1 MGWFDNVCNFVGN
14 VFDTAK
20 DFVKTTCEIA
30 SDFKDMVVEIAD
42 DFKNLLFSD
51 SAKESARKINKAN
64 LDSAQALGQMDSYD
78 RENASIAEMKRLNDE
93 LGKFKG
99 RAARESES
107 FESALIDI
115 GRKSIDT
122 LAQSLADNGRDF
134 AKQCEVELKKIQG
147 FVLNEISNK
156 ISLDNEKC
164 VDILSQKSGK
174 AKETK
179 MQDFIAKT
187 TQEAFRKMGDRFV
200 ESVENSVESMIK
212 ALQSKLEI
220 AQALANNQL
229 ATLEKIKEAKNVE
242 QKQSEQANIACQLN
256 KNIAILNA
264 IKGV

>member
-1 MGWFDNVCNFVGN
+1 MGFFDSIGDFFSNVV
-14 VFDTAK
+14 DTAK
-20 DFVKTTCEIA
+20 DFAKTTYEIA

-42 DFKNLLFSD
+42 DFKNLIFSD
-51 SAKESARKINKAN
+51 STKESARKINSAN
-64 LDSAQALGQMDSYD
+64 ADSARALGQMSSYD
-78 RENASIAEMKRLNDE
+78 RQNASIAEMKQLNDE

-99 RAARESES
+99 RAAKESES

-122 LAQSLADNGRDF
+122 LAQSLADNGKDF
-134 AKQCEVELKKIQG
+134 VKQCEVELKKIQG

-164 VDILSQKSGK
+164 VEILSEKSGK

-187 TQEAFRKMGDRFV
+187 TQKAFRKMGDRFV

-212 ALQSKLEI
+212 ALQSKLEVS
-220 AQALANNQL
+220 QTLANNQL
-229 ATLEKIKEAKNVE
+229 ATLKKIKEAKNVE

>member
-1 MGWFDNVCNFVGN
+1 MGFFDFIDNVVDVVTDLGSTIRDCGKII
-14 VFDTAK
+14 K
-20 DFVKTTCEIA
+20 DGL
-30 SDFKDMVVEIAD
+30 VEIGETIVD
-42 DFKNLLFSD
+42 GVKDWLFSD
-51 SAKESARKINKAN
+51 SAKESARKINSAN
-64 LDSAQALGQMDSYD
+64 ADSARALGQMSSYD
-78 RENASIAEMKRLNDE
+78 RQNASIAEMKQLNDE
-93 LGKFKG
+93 LGKVKG
-99 RAARESES
+99 RAAKESES

-122 LAQSLADNGRDF
+122 LAQSLADNGKDF
-134 AKQCEVELKKIQG
+134 VKQCEAELKKIQG

-164 VDILSQKSGK
+164 VEILSEKSGK

-187 TQEAFRKMGDRFV
+187 TQKAFRKMGDRFV
-200 ESVENSVESMIK
+200 DSVENSVESMIK
-212 ALQSKLEI
+212 ALQSKLEVR
-220 AQALANNQL
+220 QTMANNQL
-229 ATLEKIKEAKNVE
+229 ATLEKIKVAKNVE